1 MQHVEP
7 WKFVACGDKYKM
19 STTCSIPDTLDH
31 APLSSYQVLVFSLC
45 FLVAM
50 LDGFDTQAIA
60 YTGPALMTAFN
71 LAPGE
76 LAPVMTSGVIG
87 MAIGAMTL
95 GLLGD
100 RVGRRPAILGAV
112 FLFACATLATAF
124 AQNVTHIVMLRFLAG
139 LGMGGATPLL
149 LALAAEYGPARHRGA
164 ITTGVLL
171 GLPGGAILGGLL
183 AAKLMPHIGWQ
194 GIYVIGGIAPLAL
207 LILLAVLLP
216 ESMQLQVAKGIH
228 ADRVRRTLQRIT
240 RQPVPEHARLTI
252 HEQTV
257 SKASVGALFTG
268 GLARNT
274 VAVWLTYLFNW
285 VAWFMLLSWLPTVLK
300 SAGLAADLA
309 PYGTVSVNAVFI
321 ACAIPLSILLPRLN
335 TRSILLVMLA
345 TGIVVAFGLGLAGQ
359 QWPLVFVLIGLA
371 GFGIGGQQLA
381 LNYLIV
387 TAYPTAL
394 RATATGWAIG
404 VGRVGAIIGSAIGG
418 VVLESVGPSG
428 YFASL
433 ALPLIL
439 AVAAVMIIRVSR
451 DDSQLSKSYVSAH

>member
-1 MQHVEP
+1 M
-7 WKFVACGDKYKM
+7 G
-19 STTCSIPDTLDH
+19 TTCSIPDTLDH
-31 APLSSYQVLVFSLC
+31 SPLSSYQVLVFSLC

-50 LDGFDTQAIA
+50 FDGFDTQAIA
-60 YTGPALMTAFN
+60 YTGPALMSAFD

-76 LAPVMTSGVIG
+76 LAPVMTAGVIG
-87 MAIGAMTL
+87 MAVGAMTL

-100 RVGRRPAILGAV
+100 RLGRRPTILGAV
-112 FLFACATLATAF
+112 LLFACATLATAF
-124 AQNVTHIVMLRFLAG
+124 AQHVTHIVILRFLAG

-183 AAKLMPHIGWQ
+183 AAKLLPLMGWQ
-194 GIYVIGGIAPLAL
+194 AIYIIGGIAPLAL
-207 LILLAVLLP
+207 LIVLVVLLP

-228 ADRVRRTLQRIT
+228 LERVRQTLQRIT
-240 RQPVPEHARLTI
+240 GQALPEQARLTI
-252 HEQTV
+252 HEQSV
-257 SKASVGALFTG
+257 SKASVGALFKD

-285 VAWFMLLSWLPTVLK
+285 IAWFMLLSWLPTVLK

-309 PYGTVSVNAVFI
+309 PYGTVTVNAVFI

-345 TGIVVAFGLGLAGQ
+345 TGILVALGLGLVEQ
-359 QWPLVFVLIGLA
+359 QWPLVFVLIGVA

-404 VGRVGAIIGSAIGG
+404 IGRVGAIIGSAIGG
-418 VVLESVGPSG
+418 TVLESIGPSG

-433 ALPLIL
+433 AIPLVL
-439 AVAAVMIIRVSR
+439 AVAAVMAIRVSR
-451 DDSQLSKSYVSAH
+451 HNPQANKGLVSAH

>member
-1 MQHVEP
+1 
-7 WKFVACGDKYKM
+7 M

-45 FLVAM
+45 FLVAIF
-50 LDGFDTQAIA
+50 DGFDTQAIA
-60 YTGPALMTAFN
+60 YTGPALMSAFN

-76 LAPVMTSGVIG
+76 LAPVMTAGVIG
-87 MAIGAMTL
+87 MAVGAMTL

-100 RVGRRPAILGAV
+100 RLGRRPTILGAV
-112 FLFACATLATAF
+112 LLFACATLATAF
-124 AQNVTHIVMLRFLAG
+124 AQHVTHIVMLRFLAG

-183 AAKLMPHIGWQ
+183 AAKLLPLIGWQ
-194 GIYVIGGIAPLAL
+194 GIYIIGGIAPLVL
-207 LILLAVLLP
+207 LIVLTMLLP
-216 ESMQLQVAKGIH
+216 ESMQLQVAKGVH
-228 ADRVRRTLQRIT
+228 FDRVRRTLQRIT
-240 RQPVPEHARLTI
+240 GQPVPEHARLTI
-252 HEQTV
+252 HEQSV
-257 SKASVGALFTG
+257 SKASVGALFKD

-285 VAWFMLLSWLPTVLK
+285 IAWFMLLSWLPTVLK

-309 PYGTVSVNAVFI
+309 PYGTVTVNAVFI

-335 TRSILLVMLA
+335 TRSILLVMLV
-345 TGIVVAFGLGLAGQ
+345 TGIVVALGLGVAGQ
-359 QWPLVFVLIGLA
+359 LWWLVFVLIGVA

-418 VVLESVGPSG
+418 VVLESLGASG

-433 ALPLIL
+433 ALPLVL
-439 AVAAVMIIRVSR
+439 AVGAVMVIRVSR
-451 DDSQLSKSYVSAH
+451 DDGRVEKGFASVH

>member
-1 MQHVEP
+1 
-7 WKFVACGDKYKM
+7 M
-19 STTCSIPDTLDH
+19 STTWSLSDTLDQ
-31 APLSSYQVLVFSLC
+31 APLSRYQVLVFSLC

-50 LDGFDTQAIA
+50 FDGFDTQAIA
-60 YTGPALMTAFN
+60 YTGPALMAAFN

-76 LAPVMTSGVIG
+76 LAPVMTAGVLG
-87 MAIGAMTL
+87 MAVGAMSL

-100 RVGRRPAILGAV
+100 RLGRRPTILGAV
-112 FLFACATLATAF
+112 LLFACATLATAF
-124 AQNVTHIVMLRFLAG
+124 AQDVTQIVLLRFLAG

-164 ITTGVLL
+164 ITTCVLL

-183 AAKLMPHIGWQ
+183 AARLLPLMGWQ
-194 GIYVIGGIAPLAL
+194 GIYLIGGIAPLAL
-207 LILLAVLLP
+207 LVVLFVLLP
-216 ESMQLQVAKGIH
+216 ESMQLQVAKGVH
-228 ADRVRRTLQRIT
+228 VERVRQTLQRIT
-240 RQPVPEHARLTI
+240 GQVVPEGARLTI
-252 HEQTV
+252 HEQSV
-257 SKASVGALFTG
+257 SKASVGALFKD

-274 VAVWLTYLFNW
+274 IAVWLTYLFNW
-285 VAWFMLLSWLPTVLK
+285 IAWFMLLSWLPTVLK

-309 PYGTVSVNAVFI
+309 PYGTVTVNAVFI

-335 TRSILLVMLA
+335 TRSILMVMLA
-345 TGIVVAFGLGLAGQ
+345 TGIAVALGLGVVGQ

-418 VVLESVGPSG
+418 LVLESVGSAG

-439 AVAAVMIIRVSR
+439 AVAAVMMIRVSR
-451 DDSQLSKSYVSAH
+451 NDSQADRGFVSAH

>member
-1 MQHVEP
+1 
-7 WKFVACGDKYKM
+7 M
-19 STTCSIPDTLDH
+19 STTCSIPDTLDQ
-31 APLSSYQVLVFSLC
+31 APLSRYQILVFSLC

-50 LDGFDTQAIA
+50 FDGFDTQAIA
-60 YTGPALMTAFN
+60 YTGPALMGAFN

-76 LAPVMTSGVIG
+76 LAPVMTAGVIG
-87 MAIGAMTL
+87 MAVGAMSL

-100 RVGRRPAILGAV
+100 RLGRRPTILGAV
-112 FLFACATLATAF
+112 LLFACATLATAF
-124 AQNVTHIVMLRFLAG
+124 AQNVTQIVSLRFLAG
-139 LGMGGATPLL
+139 LGMGGATPLI
-149 LALAAEYGPARHRGA
+149 LALASEYGPARHRGA

-183 AAKLMPHIGWQ
+183 AAKLLPLLGWQ
-194 GIYVIGGIAPLAL
+194 GIYLIGGIAPLVL
-207 LILLAVLLP
+207 LLVLLVLLP
-216 ESMQLQVAKGIH
+216 ESMQLQVAKGVH
-228 ADRVRRTLQRIT
+228 DERVRQTLQRIT
-240 RQPVPEHARLTI
+240 GQGVPEHARLTI
-252 HEQTV
+252 HEQSV
-257 SKASVGALFTG
+257 SKASVGALFKD

-274 VAVWLTYLFNW
+274 LAVWLTYLFNW
-285 VAWFMLLSWLPTVLK
+285 IAWFMLLSWLPTVLK

-309 PYGTVSVNAVFI
+309 PYGTVTVNAVFI
-321 ACAIPLSILLPRLN
+321 ACAIPLSVLLPRLN

-345 TGIVVAFGLGLAGQ
+345 TGIAVAIGLALAGQ

-418 VVLESVGPSG
+418 WVLESVGPAG
-428 YFASL
+428 YFAGL
-433 ALPLIL
+433 ALPLVL
-439 AVAAVMIIRVSR
+439 AVAAVMMIRVSR
-451 DDSQLSKSYVSAH
+451 DDRQTDGEVASVH

>member
-1 MQHVEP
+1 M
-7 WKFVACGDKYKM
+7 A
-19 STTCSIPDTLDH
+19 
-31 APLSSYQVLVFSLC
+31 
-45 FLVAM
+45 
-50 LDGFDTQAIA
+50 
-60 YTGPALMTAFN
+60 AFN

-76 LAPVMTSGVIG
+76 LAPVMTAGVLG
-87 MAIGAMTL
+87 MAVGAMSL

-100 RVGRRPAILGAV
+100 RLGRRPTILGAV
-112 FLFACATLATAF
+112 LLFACATLATAF
-124 AQNVTHIVMLRFLAG
+124 AQDVTQIVLLRFLAG

-164 ITTGVLL
+164 ITTCVLL

-183 AAKLMPHIGWQ
+183 AARLLPLMGWQ
-194 GIYVIGGIAPLAL
+194 GIYLIGGIAPLAL
-207 LILLAVLLP
+207 LVVLFVLLP
-216 ESMQLQVAKGIH
+216 ESMQLQVAKGVH
-228 ADRVRRTLQRIT
+228 VERVRQTLQRIT
-240 RQPVPEHARLTI
+240 GQVVPEGARLTI
-252 HEQTV
+252 HEQSV
-257 SKASVGALFTG
+257 SKASVGALFKD

-274 VAVWLTYLFNW
+274 IAVWLTYLFNW
-285 VAWFMLLSWLPTVLK
+285 IAWFMLLSWLPTVLK

-309 PYGTVSVNAVFI
+309 PYGTVTVNAVFI

-335 TRSILLVMLA
+335 TRSILMVMLA
-345 TGIVVAFGLGLAGQ
+345 TGIAVALGLGVVGQ

-418 VVLESVGPSG
+418 LVLESVGSAG

-439 AVAAVMIIRVSR
+439 AVAAVMMIRVSR
-451 DDSQLSKSYVSAH
+451 NDSQADRGFVSAH